1 MQSYVLM
8 IQTDPDDQY
17 ITESALTEI
26 GASIPVRF
34 ISSVAELGDTI
45 TSTGEPSVILLNDR
59 GVFHNGAQVLKEL
72 KGDSS
77 YRHIPV
83 VILGEV
89 SSADHIRQYYR
100 NGANTFIT
108 KPSSVEGTRKKIE
121 TFFKYWF
128 DVAETPVS

>member
-26 GASIPVRF
+26 SASIPVRF
-34 ISSVAELGDTI
+34 INAISELGATI
-45 TSTGEPSVILLNDR
+45 SIIGEPSVILLNDR
-59 GVFHNGAQVLKEL
+59 GTFHNGPELLKDI
-72 KGDSS
+72 KNDPS
-77 YRHIPV
+77 YQHIPV
-83 VILGEV
+83 VVLGEV
-89 SSADHIRQYYR
+89 SSTEHIRQYYR
-100 NGANTFIT
+100 NGANTFII

-128 DVAETPVS
+128 DVATV